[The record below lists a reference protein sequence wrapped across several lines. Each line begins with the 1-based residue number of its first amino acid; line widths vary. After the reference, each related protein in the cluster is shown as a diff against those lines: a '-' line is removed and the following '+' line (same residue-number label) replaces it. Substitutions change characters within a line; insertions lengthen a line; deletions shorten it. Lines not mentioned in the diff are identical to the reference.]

1 MTNAEK
7 FKQIF
12 GLGADTDSCPLLACY
27 CNKHGGCITCEYAR
41 FWEKEYKLNKE
52 NSMYVERTFDSI
64 KEAGDFIVERNISK
78 DDIVEITLHTSDN
91 GVTITFTTEVE
102 NNE

>member
-1 MTNAEK
+1 M
-7 FKQIF
+7 
-12 GLGADTDSCPLLACY
+12 
-27 CNKHGGCITCEYAR
+27 
-41 FWEKEYKLNKE
+41 EKEYKLNKE